1 MLLQATSPLRESDL
15 VSNCIKKMI
24 NNKSADRLI
33 ELNSL
38 ALATGKIE
46 SDYWTGDFPEQ
57 TRSQDLPMLYFP
69 SGRIYVYRTSKTLA
83 LDDPNGKNTA
93 FVIGDYETNVNIDYE
108 SDFDKLDFVYSR
120 NSSVYKYLLK
130 SEGDQNEL

>member
-1 MLLQATSPLRESDL
+1 M
-15 VSNCIKKMI
+15 
-24 NNKSADRLI
+24 I

-46 SDYWTGDFPEQ
+46 SDYWSDFPEQ
-57 TRSQDLPMLYFP
+57 TRSQDLPKLYFP

-83 LDDPNGKNTA
+83 LDDPNGENTA

-120 NSSVYKYLLK
+120 NSSIYKYLLN